1 MAPTPSERKQGGAGG
16 GTKATVLLVDDH
28 PVVRHGLAR
37 FIDKEPDLAVCGE
50 ADDAHAALDAI
61 ERLRPDVV
69 VADLS
74 LKGRPGLELV
84 KDIDARFPGL
94 PVLVLSMHDEG
105 LWAERVLRAGA
116 RGYIMKQEATEQV
129 VNALRRVLRGEVW
142 VSPAMSSRLLQRL
155 SKARPAAA
163 AAAAGA
169 GSPLESL
176 TDRELVVFQ
185 LIGLGL
191 GTREVAER
199 LSISVKTAETHRE
212 NIKAKLNLRG
222 GTELLR
228 YAILHALDD
237 Q

>member
-1 MAPTPSERKQGGAGG
+1 MAPTQPEKKQGSAGDG
-16 GTKATVLLVDDH
+16 KASVLLVDDH

-50 ADDAHAALDAI
+50 ADDAHEALAAI

-84 KDIDARFPGL
+84 KDVEARFPGL

-129 VNALRRVLRGEVW
+129 VDALRRVLRGEVW
-142 VSPAMSSRLLQRL
+142 VSAAMSARLLQRL
-155 SKARPAAA
+155 AKARP
-163 AAAAGA
+163 AAAGA

-176 TDRELVVFQ
+176 TDREMLVFQ
-185 LIGLGL
+185 LIGSGL
-191 GTREVAER
+191 GTREIAER
-199 LSISVKTAETHRE
+199 LSVSVKTAESHRE
-212 NIKAKLNLRG
+212 HIKAKLNLAS

-228 YAILHALDD
+228 YAIVCALDD